1 MIKEGSLG
9 GSHQVCT
16 AVVHIEDERFA
27 RGPTCGEFSLTYP
40 LFRTNKIESL
50 LLNSPGGGG
59 TSLKEAN
66 GDVSLD
72 GVSLSRLD

>member
-27 RGPTCGEFSLTYP
+27 RGPSCGEFSLTYP

-50 LLNSPGGGG
+50 LLNSLGGV
-59 TSLKEAN
+59 LAEAK

-72 GVSLSRLD
+72 GVSLSLLD